1 MLSLRPEKLFRVI
14 RFLRILLLLVREEF
28 VRSERLCMD
37 AHASSSVTAGEIGF
51 REGSMVRIT
60 LRAAAYTA
68 IVSACSLNC
77 CFAQSSAPSD
87 SAPSAPES
95 APATMPANPGASR
108 RVSAHSEAVPNP
120 PGYAYDRTV
129 QQVGAN
135 VQHNVVVHEAGPVPA
150 PLYLPPTAPNITPNG
165 YPSLNAPMY
174 PCPLPYIPHQVG
186 GTLITNQAFDPHEML
201 YPHTYRSLYPP
212 YYYEVTGCWKTFPW
226 GVGQSEHWRL
236 RGTYV
241 SVKYKSSWGL
251 FSGWCPPGT
260 QPHAGNPPIIQT
272 WTGHRWSAD

>member
-1 MLSLRPEKLFRVI
+1 
-14 RFLRILLLLVREEF
+14 
-28 VRSERLCMD
+28 MD

-174 PCPLPYIPHQVG
+174 PCPLPYIPYQVG